1 MAWGAGSSTLKS
13 CSALL
18 AKVESGDPKLT
29 DLVILPPPLKEFN
42 PDDANRLAKALLST
56 ESCKLTGLHVP
67 HDLSQ
72 SLDAVEAIGQ
82 SIVVV
87 HHPSEQDSNTRVGLQ
102 DIDIGNRTFG
112 DDGAGS
118 LSRGIERQRRKLTA
132 ENESSVVTTTT
143 TLEVLSLS
151 ERGIGCVGMGALG
164 SALAPSQRLRRIDL
178 SGNSGEDDDACPV
191 ESFCSAALHSK
202 SEVSSPFPLLS
213 DLDLSNC
220 SICCK
225 RGGPLEAVSKLL
237 TVMHDDAKRDQVV
250 ELTEKQMHLS
260 LSGNPLFES
269 LDENQPSWSPLMT
282 LVADGVVTKL
292 DLSKVSF
299 GTCAMPFMENL
310 AVSLSQSTCCL
321 ESLNLSACNLEGAI
335 IKVLAASIHNNRS
348 LKELNLAGNNIGS
361 DGATALGTALGSDS
375 SSENGGANNTTLT
388 TLDMS
393 GTKSL
398 ALGASALL
406 KCSNLT
412 SLRLFDNSLLD
423 GFDQLIPLIK
433 NNMSLLQLDLGGN
446 NVLQN
451 ELVLLLDEIAAS
463 DDSKLIL
470 LEIGGNKSGNAVI
483 EAVDRLK
490 LIKPSLDIAHDK
502 PQSPGTQ

>member
-29 DLVILPPPLKEFN
+29 DLVILPHPLKEFN
-42 PDDANRLAKALLST
+42 PDDANRLAKALLSNET
-56 ESCKLTGLHVP
+56 CKLTGLHIP

-87 HHPSEQDSNTRVGLQ
+87 HHPSEQDGNTRLGLQ

-112 DDGAGS
+112 DDGAAS
-118 LSRGIERQRRKLTA
+118 LSRGIERQRRNLTA
-132 ENESSVVTTTT
+132 ENESSVVTTT

-151 ERGIGCVGMGALG
+151 ERGIGCVGMDALG

-220 SICCK
+220 SICCR
-225 RGGPLEAVSKLL
+225 RGDPLEAVSKLL
-237 TVMHDDAKRDQVV
+237 TVMHEDAKGHQV
-250 ELTEKQMHLS
+250 ELTKKQMHLS

-269 LDENQPSWSPLMT
+269 LDENQPSWSPLMK
-282 LVADGVVTKL
+282 LVADGVITKL

-310 AVSLSQSTCCL
+310 ALSLSQSTCRL
-321 ESLNLSACNLEGAI
+321 ESLNLSACRLDGTI
-335 IKVLAASIHNNRS
+335 IQVLAASIHNNRS

-361 DGATALGTALGSDS
+361 DGATALGVALGSDS
-375 SSENGGANNTTLT
+375 SSEHGGTNTTLT

-433 NNMSLLQLDLGGN
+433 SNMSLLQLDLGGN

-463 DDSKLIL
+463 DSKLIL

-483 EAVDRLK
+483 EAVDRLQ

-502 PQSPGTQ
+502 PQSPATQ